1 MKGLGG
7 EAGATPESPICDLD
21 YEKNRGFFHYFLK
34 IRGIVKKLAIFY
46 TIFLAAHLGVV
57 LASNAVTRQK
67 SHVSVLW
74 LWAKF
79 IVKIFLG
86 TPKYPLILS
95 GVSPMVAI
103 RDFQTG
109 YLYSS

>member
-1 MKGLGG
+1 M
-7 EAGATPESPICDLD
+7 CDLD
-21 YEKNRGFFHYFLK
+21 YEKNRRFFHYFLK
-34 IRGIVKKLAIFY
+34 IRGDSEKIGDFFY

>member
-1 MKGLGG
+1 MKK
-7 EAGATPESPICDLD
+7 S
-21 YEKNRGFFHYFLK
+21 
-34 IRGIVKKLAIFY
+34 AIFY

-57 LASNAVTRQK
+57 FASNSVTRQK
-67 SHVSVLW
+67 SRVSVLW

-79 IVKIFLG
+79 IFKIFLA

-95 GVSPMVAI
+95 GVSPKVVI